1 MAYQEVTNL
10 SWWDRIKN
18 AFAGIVVG
26 LVFIVG
32 VTVLLFWNEGRTVRT
47 TQGIGEVREKCESL
61 PDVTTVHSEFDGK
74 PVYAYGKVET
84 TATLTDPTF
93 DLSLEGVLRLRRKT
107 EFYQWVEE
115 SRTETRKKLGGG
127 EEQVTTYTYEQKWV
141 DAPVDSNHFKEA
153 GHTNTV
159 IASLGEMEEQ
169 VASPVTLEAY
179 TLPEFLVRELD
190 DFQTVT
196 LDPISPE
203 QIQTIG
209 GRLTWNRP
217 LTTVPVTVTDASN
230 AASMV
235 SIPETATGSQ
245 ENPDVS
251 TAIASGT
258 VITQETVDNVSTT
271 TESPTDS
278 TVTPISQ
285 TAVPQIT
292 TQMVY
297 PISMAQNTFYLGTPT
312 APQNGDIRIHFEQVN
327 STNVSLIARQVRD
340 TFEPYHTQSNIDFS
354 AIESGT
360 LSQDRLLDNAESG
373 NQMMAWLLR
382 LGGWIGVSIGITMV
396 LRPLSVLADVVP
408 FIGSIVGAGSA
419 IIAWLIGSIWT
430 LLVIMVAWLFYRPYA
445 AGILLVVIVVLM
457 VALRRLTASKKT
469 VT

>member
-32 VTVLLFWNEGRTVRT
+32 ATVLLFWNEGRTIRT

-61 PDVTTVHSEFDGK
+61 PDVTTVHSEFEGK

-84 TATLTDPTF
+84 TATLIDPTF
-93 DLSLEGVLRLRRKT
+93 DISLEGVLRLRRKT

-127 EEQVTTYTYEQKWV
+127 EEQATTYTYEQKWV
-141 DAPVDSNHFKEA
+141 DTPVDSNKFKEA

-159 IASLGEMEEQ
+159 IASLEEIEEQ

-179 TLPEFLVRELD
+179 TLPEFLVRELN

-196 LDPISPE
+196 LGPISPE

-217 LTTVPVTVTDASN
+217 LSTVPVTVSAN
-230 AASMV
+230 LV
-235 SIPETATGSQ
+235 
-245 ENPDVS
+245 
-251 TAIASGT
+251 
-258 VITQETVDNVSTT
+258 TVDNASTT
-271 TESPTDS
+271 MELPIDS
-278 TVTPISQ
+278 TVIPISQ
-285 TAVPQIT
+285 AAVSQIT

-297 PISMAQNTFYLGTPT
+297 PISMTQNTFYLGTPT
-312 APQNGDIRIHFEQVN
+312 APQNGDIRIRFEQVT
-327 STNVSLIARQVRD
+327 STDVSLIARQVRD

-360 LSQDRLLDNAESG
+360 KSQDRLLDNAESG

-408 FIGSIVGAGSA
+408 FIGSIVGAGSS

-430 LLVIMVAWLFYRPYA
+430 LLVIMIAWLFYRPYA
-445 AGILLVVIVVLM
+445 VGILLVVIIVLVVT
-457 VALRRLTASKKT
+457 LRRLFAKNKTTTA
-469 VT
+469 